1 MMTPALAYALR
12 HALEAAASH
21 LARAGA
27 GLAVQPAADQAPP
40 TPENRPDP
48 ERGGLAHNRPEF
60 PDGIFRAENLAA
72 PNPGHG
78 ARAAVGAA
86 RNAGDADPGA
96 RGAANP
102 VRGDGGGSRFCGGCR
117 CWLQGGITE
126 FGICDNTWSDKYE
139 RETHAAETCG
149 DWESAAAKD
158 QRPTCGNCG
167 DDLSQEELAKDCC
180 YTCGRGGGKAS
191 SC

>member
-1 MMTPALAYALR
+1 MTEPADRLALRRLAQEHAGALAWAL
-12 HALEAAASH
+12 A
-21 LARAGA
+21 AGA
-27 GLAVQPAADQAPP
+27 AQLSAGQAPP

-48 ERGGLAHNRPEF
+48 VRGGLAHNRPEF

-78 ARAAVGAA
+78 ARAGGAAA

-96 RGAANP
+96 RGSANP
-102 VRGDGGGSRFCGGCR
+102 VRAAGGASRFCGGCR

-139 RETHAAETCG
+139 RETHAGETCG
-149 DWESAAAKD
+149 DWE
-158 QRPTCGNCG
+158 
-167 DDLSQEELAKDCC
+167 
-180 YTCGRGGGKAS
+180 AS
-191 SC
+191 C